1 MKMKLTGFLL
11 TTALILV
18 MGCNQKQLKKPAG
31 TGGDNP
37 PAAATMSEDDVRNMA
52 QVFAQEFAAELKRQN
67 VTLANGGVGQT
78 GSVKPVEPVGR
89 PVKLNSA
96 PDVMEFYTANPEGF
110 TVAQPGDLPSGLEWV
125 SGSEL
130 EEFASPDAKRGGT
143 FMEYTSDYPR
153 TLRFVGPD
161 ANGAFRSYMLD
172 YNAVYLVMPHPNGD
186 GYYPG
191 LAKEWAVGPD
201 GRTVFFRLDPDA
213 RYSDGKPLKVTDFF
227 FGLYMMRSKYIQ
239 APWYNDYFSDE
250 KFENVTIYDEH
261 TLAIR
266 FYKAKPD
273 VIEKIAGLRPV
284 PEHFYGCLLYTSPSP
299 RDGLLSRMPSSA

>member
-1 MKMKLTGFLL
+1 MKTKLTGFLL

-96 PDVMEFYTANPEGF
+96 PDVMEFYSANPEGF

-161 ANGAFRSYMLD
+161 ANGAFRSCSI
-172 YNAVYLVMPHPNGD
+172 
-186 GYYPG
+186 
-191 LAKEWAVGPD
+191 
-201 GRTVFFRLDPDA
+201 T
-213 RYSDGKPLKVTDFF
+213 TQ
-227 FGLYMMRSKYIQ
+227 YI
-239 APWYNDYFSDE
+239 S
-250 KFENVTIYDEH
+250 
-261 TLAIR
+261 
-266 FYKAKPD
+266 
-273 VIEKIAGLRPV
+273 
-284 PEHFYGCLLYTSPSP
+284 
-299 RDGLLSRMPSSA
+299 